1 MRKIKIESYTDQIS
15 TITPTSDLIVEDITT
30 GFQYY
35 YTLGQWKRYYG
46 MAPGGNIVMSD
57 LASSV
62 PMGSISETKVIDSP
76 YIIQPVNNFNYC
88 NSTGITQAAVTT
100 YGWGFISEFSTKIV
114 QVKVICA
121 VTGSGTVQVGIYAS
135 NGTLIGK
142 SAPITAIQGFMTLP
156 ITLNSSGNQISS
168 VSVTG
173 GNLYYWGISCSSA
186 STAFQGFTGMNAL
199 SSTLAP
205 LQITAATAIP
215 NNVTLNAG
223 SKTQSPWI
231 ALVSG
236 V

>member
-1 MRKIKIESYTDQIS
+1 MKNIKIENYTNQIS
-15 TITPTSDLIVEDITT
+15 TITPASDLIVEDITT
-30 GFQYY
+30 GYEYY

-46 MAPGGNIVMSD
+46 LSAGGNIVMTD

-62 PMGSISETKVIDSP
+62 SMGSISEVKVIDSP
-76 YIIQPVNNFNYC
+76 FVMQPVNNFNYC
-88 NSTGITQAAVTT
+88 NSVGITQAAVTT
-100 YGWGFISEFSTKIV
+100 FGWGFISEFSTKIV
-114 QVKVICA
+114 QAKVICS
-121 VTGSGTVQVGIYAS
+121 VTGSGTIQFALYAS

-142 SAPITAIQGFMTLP
+142 STPITAIQGFMTLP
-156 ITLNSSGNQISS
+156 ITLDSSGGSISS
-168 VSVTG
+168 VSITG
-173 GNLYYWGISCSSA
+173 GNLYYWAISCSSA
-186 STAFQGFTGMNAL
+186 TTAFQGFTGMNAL

-215 NNVTLNAG
+215 NTVTLNSG

>member
-1 MRKIKIESYTDQIS
+1 MRKINIENYTDQIS
-15 TITPTSDLIVEDITT
+15 SITPSSDLIVRDIAT
-30 GFQYY
+30 GNEYY
-35 YTLGQWKRYYG
+35 YTLGSWKRYYG
-46 MAPGGNIVMSD
+46 MASGGNIIMSD

-100 YGWGFISEFSTKIV
+100 YGWGFISDFSTKIA
-114 QVKVICA
+114 QTKVICT
-121 VTGSGTVQVGIYAS
+121 VTGSGTIQIGLYSS
-135 NGTLIGK
+135 NGSLIGK
-142 SAPITAIQGFMTLP
+142 SSNITAIQGFMTLP
-156 ITLNSSGNQISS
+156 ITLDSVGASISS

-173 GNLYYWGISCSSA
+173 GNLYYWAISCSSA
-186 STAFQGFTGMNAL
+186 TTAFQGFTGMNAL
-199 SSTLAP
+199 ASTLAP
-205 LQITAATAIP
+205 LQVTAATAIP
-215 NNVTLNAG
+215 NTVTLNSG